1 MWTEK
6 TCQNIKKH
14 FKQQST
20 YYRMVKQGSVLVY
33 LCFHIFTIFLILLMA
48 ALRQSFIAIGYVLI
62 ILPRVKSGAEVLMQR
77 DLSMKNQIEDLE
89 LEIESIK

>member
-1 MWTEK
+1 
-6 TCQNIKKH
+6 
-14 FKQQST
+14 
-20 YYRMVKQGSVLVY
+20 
-33 LCFHIFTIFLILLMA
+33 MA